1 VVDGRSRR
9 ILLAE
14 DEPMVRLLLIESLED
29 AGFEVIEAA
38 DGAEA
43 VRLLIDP
50 DHVQAVVT
58 DIQMPGSHDGNA
70 VAEAAKARHPEIPII
85 YMTGNPA
92 TLRMRLGKRDDI
104 VRKPFVPSQVLAAV
118 ERMLGK
124 AG

>member
-1 VVDGRSRR
+1 
-9 ILLAE
+9 
-14 DEPMVRLLLIESLED
+14 
-29 AGFEVIEAA
+29 
-38 DGAEA
+38 
-43 VRLLIDP
+43 
-50 DHVQAVVT
+50 
-58 DIQMPGSHDGNA
+58 